1 MSDDLN
7 GPDARTTGE
16 GDAGRR
22 PAGEALCGLL
32 VIDKEPGFTSMDV
45 CAIVRRKL
53 RRGGAPKRV
62 KVGHG
67 GTLDPLATGVLV
79 VLIGKATPLCNAI
92 MVGTKEYEARV
103 DLSRTSTSDDLG
115 GEVTDVVVAEP
126 PSREVVARAVRA
138 FEGKIQQ
145 RPPDFSAM
153 HVGGVR
159 AYELARRGE
168 RPTLSEREVHVHEV
182 EVVSYEWPVATLRV
196 LSGKGVYIRSIARDL
211 GRALG
216 VGGLLS
222 SLRRTR
228 VGEFSLDRAVKVK
241 SLPEALRQADLMPVP
256 GSLGAASRGLSA
268 GDVPPELDG

>member
-1 MSDDLN
+1 MSDRTSENAN
-7 GPDARTTGE
+7 GEELRE
-16 GDAGRR
+16 GGPCGQDEPLR
-22 PAGEALCGLL
+22 GLL

-79 VLIGKATPLCNAI
+79 VLVGRATPLCNVI
-92 MVGTKEYEARV
+92 MVGLKEYVAQVDLARV
-103 DLSRTSTSDDLG
+103 STSDDLG
-115 GEVTDVVVAEP
+115 GKVTDVVVDLP
-126 PSREVVARAVRA
+126 PPRESVEQALQA
-138 FEGKIQQ
+138 FVGKIQQ
-145 RPPDFSAM
+145 RPPDYSAM

-168 RPTLSEREVHVHEV
+168 TPMLTEREVHVREI
-182 EVVSYEWPVATLRV
+182 ELVSYNWPLLTIRV

-222 SLRRTR
+222 ALRRTR
-228 VGEFSLDRAVKVK
+228 VGEFTLGSARRVG
-241 SLPEALRQADLMPVP
+241 SLPEALSQADLIPVP
-256 GSLGAASRGLSA
+256 GSLCLTSEPSGGE
-268 GDVPPELDG
+268 PP